1 MSRGELADAVN
12 AALDRLYPGQSSDL
26 HVDYRWIGK
35 LERGE
40 HRWPCEERR
49 AALKDVLDAGSDA
62 ELGLYNP
69 RSADEAT
76 AFGMAAAKEPAVID
90 TTVPHPARRYNYW
103 LGGKDHFAVDR
114 ESGDMIATAFPGVVT
129 TAKENRAFLK
139 RAVHFLAEAGIRQ
152 FLDIGTGLPAPDN
165 THEVAQRVVPDAHV
179 VYVDNDPIV
188 GVHARALTVGDER
201 GRTAYLQADLRD
213 PESILQ
219 HPAVAAT
226 LDLTEPVG
234 LLLLAVLHFIE
245 DDDQAADIVRRLTDA
260 LPDGSYLVLSHFTLD
275 FNTAEEVAAY
285 KRISDAGQ
293 ADAYPR
299 TRPVV
304 ARYLEGM
311 QILDP
316 GVVAVS
322 EWRPDRGPDRRP
334 TVAEVALCGAVA
346 GLPIRRAS

>member
-12 AALDRLYPGQSSDL
+12 AALDRLYPGHSSDL

-49 AALKDVLDAGSDA
+49 AALMDVLGAASEA

-69 RSADEAT
+69 RRADEAPT
-76 AFGMAAAKEPAVID
+76 FGAAAVKEPAVID
-90 TTVPHPARRYNYW
+90 TTIPHPARRYNYW

-114 ESGDMIATAFPGVVT
+114 DSGDMIAAAFPGVVT
-129 TAKENRAFLK
+129 TAQENRAFLK
-139 RAVHFLAEAGIRQ
+139 RAVHFLSEAGIRQ

-165 THEVAQRVVPDAHV
+165 THEVAQRVAPDARV

-188 GVHARALTVGDER
+188 GSHARALTVEDKR
-201 GRTAYLQADLRD
+201 GRTAYFQADLRD

-245 DDDQAADIVRRLTDA
+245 DDEQAAGIVRRLVDA
-260 LPDGSYLVLSHFTLD
+260 LPAGSYVVLSHFTLD

-285 KRISDAGQ
+285 ERMSAAGQ
-293 ADAYPR
+293 TDAYPR

-304 ARYLEGM
+304 ARYLEGL
-311 QILDP
+311 QTLPP

-322 EWRPDRGPDRRP
+322 EWRPDRGLDRRP
-334 TVAEVALCGAVA
+334 HVAEVALCGAVA
-346 GLPIRRAS
+346 RLARS